1 MLHNHFYFA
10 RKPRKNSQYL
20 IKTDFPEG
28 NHCLQEKIF
37 KLSPKSDLC
46 FPEISMELKKKKK
59 KFKMTKKFC
68 LSCSIS
74 QEPYTISFV
83 VLVVHKCKKT
93 KTGPKSRVFFRGAGG
108 MEGGGAPVFRQA

>member
-46 FPEISMELKKKKK
+46 FPEISMELTKRKKKVQNDKK
-59 KFKMTKKFC
+59 I
-68 LSCSIS
+68 LSVMLHISGTIHHIICSTCS
-74 QEPYTISFV
+74 TQ
-83 VLVVHKCKKT
+83 
-93 KTGPKSRVFFRGAGG
+93 
-108 MEGGGAPVFRQA
+108 M